1 MKTKITTGML
11 VILCVVLAIGI
22 TTCFGANPKVY
33 NLKYA
38 YITPELTPKD
48 NNETAFAYAFKSYVE
63 KQSKG
68 RIRVTLYPGGQL
80 GKFPELIQGT
90 MNGSIDIA
98 LTNVIPLNNFYPKS
112 MIFGIPGVFNDK
124 NECTEILNSAWG
136 NEFNKGIEKNLG
148 VKVLF
153 HYSPGLRNFT
163 NSKRE
168 LRVPEDAKGLTIRV
182 MESPVSIKMV
192 EALGAKAVPIA
203 SSEMYVA
210 MQNGVVDGQE
220 NPIPSIIQDLTYEVQ
235 KYLVLDGHFA
245 SSMMLLMNQKL
256 YNGMP
261 ANLQKIITTGI
272 QKGWVEGKKVIDR
285 QEVDGVK
292 FLQEK
297 GMRVYIPTQQEAQ
310 RWREVVGK
318 PTQTYV
324 RQQLGDKIVDDL
336 LATVKKYRNQK

>member
-1 MKTKITTGML
+1 MKIKVTTGML
-11 VILCVVLAIGI
+11 LMLCVVLAIGV
-22 TTCFGANPKVY
+22 TNCLGASPKVY
-33 NLKYA
+33 NLKYG

-48 NNETAFAYAFKSYVE
+48 NNETAFAYTFKNYVE

-68 RIRVTLYPGGQL
+68 RIKVTLYPGGQL
-80 GKFPELIQGT
+80 GKFPEMIQGA
-90 MNGSIDIA
+90 MSGSIDIA
-98 LTNVIPLNNFYPKS
+98 LTNAIPLNNFYPKS

-124 NECTEILNSAWG
+124 NECTAILNSAWG
-136 NEFNKGIEKNLG
+136 KAFNSGIEKKLG

-163 NSKRE
+163 NSKKE

-210 MQNGVVDGQE
+210 MQNHVVDGQE

-245 SSMMLLMNQKL
+245 SSMMLLMNKKL
-256 YNGMP
+256 FDGMP
-261 ANLQKIITTGI
+261 ANLQKIIQTGV
-272 QKGWVEGKKVIDR
+272 QKAWVAGKKVIDR
-285 QEVDGVK
+285 QEVDGIK
-292 FLQEK
+292 FLQKK
-297 GMRVYIPTQQEAQ
+297 GMQVYIPTKQEAQ
-310 RWREVVGK
+310 RWRDVVGK
-318 PTQTYV
+318 PTQAYV

-336 LATVKKYRNQK
+336 IATVKKYRGEK